1 MRDTKIMPELPEV
14 ETVRRGLARNIL
26 NRPISHVEVF
36 HPRTVRRQPGG
47 TEEFSKILTGASFT
61 TTRRRGKF
69 LWLPTAGGSALLAHL
84 GMSGQLL
91 VVPPGAPDPK
101 HLRARI
107 TFDDEGPELQ
117 FVDQRTFG
125 YVMAEEGAANLP
137 SLVAHIAPDPLEDEL
152 TDELFIASLERR
164 SEIKKLLLDQTV
176 VSGIGNIYADEV
188 LWRARVHGRTPG
200 QQLSADKR
208 LEILDHSRQVL
219 LDAIGAGGTSFD
231 ELYVGV
237 DGEKGWFER
246 SLDAYGRHGKE
257 CRRCGDTIRREKW
270 AGRSSHWCPGCQVL
284 AA

>member
-1 MRDTKIMPELPEV
+1 M
-14 ETVRRGLARNIL
+14 RRGLARNVL

-36 HPRTVRRQPGG
+36 HPRTLRRQPGG
-47 TEEFSKILTGASFT
+47 EAEFSEILTGATFT
-61 TTRRRGKF
+61 TTVRRGKF
-69 LWLPTAGGSALLAHL
+69 LWLPTVDGDALLTHL

-91 VVPPGAPDPK
+91 IVAPGGPDPK

-125 YVMAEEGAANLP
+125 YVMAERGAAELP
-137 SLVAHIAPDPLEDEL
+137 SLVAHIAPDPLEDAL
-152 TDELFIASLERR
+152 TDAAFIRALERR

-188 LWRARVHGRTPG
+188 LWRAQVHGRTPG
-200 QQLSADKR
+200 QQLSAEKR

-219 LDAIGAGGTSFD
+219 LDAISAGGTSFD

-246 SLDAYGRHGKE
+246 SLDAYGRAGEE
-257 CRRCGDTIRREKW
+257 CRRCGEKIMREKW

-284 AA
+284 AI